1 MATVLP
7 SPAHSFQV
15 DAGFARMGFERVHL
29 PVLERDV
36 VRYRDGNDKSGTV
49 HKLPGLLQVGDAVLE
64 RGVVPSDTDLFRWL
78 VDTGGSLR
86 RDVVVTLLD
95 ASHVPVLRWT
105 LRQAFPVELEWSVL
119 DGAHSTVL
127 VERLRLAVDAVDLA
141 AA

>member
-1 MATVLP
+1 MATALP

-29 PVLERDV
+29 PVLER
-36 VRYRDGNDKSGTV
+36 
-49 HKLPGLLQVGDAVLE
+49 
-64 RGVVPSDTDLFRWL
+64 GVVPSDTDLFRWL
-78 VDTGGSLR
+78 VDTSGSLR

-105 LRQAFPVELEWSVL
+105 LRQCFPVALEWSVL
-119 DGAHSTVL
+119 DAAHSTVL
-127 VERLRLAVDAVDLA
+127 VERLRLAVDSVDLA